1 MTAKIKLNAASGGG
15 SVSLK
20 APSTTTSNAA
30 VELQLPVADGSA
42 GQFMKTDGSGNL
54 SFDAAGGG
62 KILQVKQTV
71 KTDTASTSSSTF
83 ADVFTVSITPTASSS
98 KFLLFGDLK
107 IGFNDY
113 RAAIMW
119 KFVKTVSSSDTDLF
133 IGDADGNRARC
144 TWGIEEVS
152 SSSDNAKYELYT
164 TNGIFL
170 DSPNTT
176 SAITYR
182 VKWKAQQYTGY
193 LNRTGDDAN
202 GTAYPRTA
210 SSLTV
215 MEVAA

>member
-15 SVSLK
+15 SFSLQ
-20 APSTTTSNAA
+20 APSSSSNNRVMTLPDTADGTILTTTN
-30 VELQLPVADGSA
+30 PKA
-42 GQFMKTDGSGNL
+42 GN
-54 SFDAAGGG
+54 
-62 KILQVKQTV
+62 ILQVVSTA
-71 KTDTASTSSSTF
+71 KTDTASTSSTSF
-83 ADVFTVSITPTASSS
+83 ADVFTVAITPTAASS

-107 IGFNDY
+107 IGYNDY

-119 KFVKTVSSSDTDLF
+119 KFVRTVSSSDTDLF
-133 IGDADGNRARC
+133 IGDADGNRVRC
-144 TWGIEEVS
+144 TWGTEEAS
-152 SSSDNAKYELYT
+152 SNSNNARFELHT
-164 TNGIFL
+164 TNGVFL

-202 GTAYPRTA
+202 GTAYPRAA